1 MYLEVYVAAKLS
13 QFRETPANR
22 SEQCNHAGLPGAEV
36 PRKNVGI
43 RHEVFRRI
51 IGQ

>member
-1 MYLEVYVAAKLS
+1 MYLEVYVASKLS
-13 QFRETPANR
+13 EFRETPANR
-22 SEQCNHAGLPGAEV
+22 AEPCSHAGLAGAEI
-36 PRKNVGI
+36 PRKNIGI